1 MNQRAFARSLF
12 AGLVPALG
20 LVLCGRP
27 ATPAEGTPEPGTL
40 VVVVGTGVPGYS
52 GDGGPA
58 TKAQLREATGLAVD
72 AAGNLYIADW
82 GNDRVRRVGP
92 DETITTI
99 VGPGS
104 SGSSGDNG
112 PAREANLQRPT
123 YLAFD
128 AAGNLFIGEDYKG
141 CVRKVSPDG
150 IITTVA
156 GGGHPV
162 GGNGD
167 GGPAT
172 NASIGWP
179 HGLALDRE
187 GNLFVAESEWERVRK
202 VSLDG
207 TITTVAG
214 TGKADFSGDGGPAA
228 KAKLSTP
235 NGLAT
240 DMAGNLYIADMDN
253 NRVRRVGTDGII
265 TTVAGIGAAGFSGD
279 GGSAREAQL
288 NQPFAVAVDSAG
300 NLFISE
306 WRGGRVRKVS
316 PDGIITT
323 VAGGGTASPTAEGAP
338 ATTVA
343 LKALTGIAVD
353 AAGNLYISDSSLFGS
368 GRRDWVLKVSGVA
381 APGLIGSQPFP
392 QPQP

>member
-1 MNQRAFARSLF
+1 MNRGVFTLSLLP
-12 AGLVPALG
+12 GLLLALG
-20 LVLCGRP
+20 LVLFRSLP
-27 ATPAEGTPEPGTL
+27 LAVAEGTPEPGTL
-40 VVVVGTGVPGYS
+40 VIVAGTGRPGFS
-52 GDGGPA
+52 GDNGPA
-58 TKAQLREATGLAVD
+58 TKAQLRETNGLAVD
-72 AAGNLYIADW
+72 AVGNLYIADW
-82 GNDRVRRVGP
+82 GNNRVRKVGL
-92 DETITTI
+92 DGTINTI

-112 PAREANLQRPT
+112 PAREAYLQNPT
-123 YLAFD
+123 FLAFD
-128 AAGNLFIGEDYKG
+128 AAGSLFIGEVYKG

-162 GGNGD
+162 SGNGD

-187 GNLFVAESEWERVRK
+187 GNLFIAETYRERVRK

-214 TGKADFSGDGGPAA
+214 TGISGFSGDGGPAA
-228 KAKLSTP
+228 KAKLSSP

-240 DMAGNLYIADMDN
+240 DTAGNIYVADMDN
-253 NRVRRVGTDGII
+253 HRVRKVGPDGII
-265 TTVAGIGAAGFSGD
+265 TTVAGIGLAGFSGD
-279 GGSAREAQL
+279 GGPAREAQL

-306 WRGGRVRKVS
+306 WHGSRVRKVS

-323 VAGGGTASPTAEGAP
+323 VAGGGAASPSVEGAP
-338 ATTVA
+338 ATSVA
-343 LKALTGIAVD
+343 LRALTGIAVD
-353 AAGNLYISDSSLFGS
+353 AAGNLYISDSSLLGS
-368 GRRDWVLKVSGVA
+368 GSRDWVFKVFGVA

-392 QPQP
+392 QP